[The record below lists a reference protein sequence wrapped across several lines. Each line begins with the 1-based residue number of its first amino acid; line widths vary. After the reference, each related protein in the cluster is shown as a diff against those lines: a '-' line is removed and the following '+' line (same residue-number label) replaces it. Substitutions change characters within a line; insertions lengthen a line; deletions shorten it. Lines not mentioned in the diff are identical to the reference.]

1 MFQKVTS
8 KITGGLLSKQKD
20 NDRVI
25 IVYHWNSCG
34 HCRAFMPILHN
45 LLNEEK
51 DLLNMANIFEVEYD
65 NFKFLPPELTNVSAF
80 PSVISIEKG
89 KKKDEFS
96 DQRTPENLKEF
107 ITTNKSLSFPSTSTS
122 KSSKRQLR
130 VYTPKK

>member
-45 LLNEEK
+45 LLNQEK

-65 NFKFLPPELTNVSAF
+65 NFKFLPQELTNVSAF

-89 KKKDEFS
+89 QKKDEFS
-96 DQRTPENLKEF
+96 EQRTPEKLKEF
-107 ITTNKSLSFPSTSTS
+107 ITANKSLSSPSTTTP

-130 VYTPKK
+130 VYTSKK

>member
-34 HCRAFMPILHN
+34 HCRSFMPILHN
-45 LLNEEK
+45 LLNQEK
-51 DLLNMANIFEVEYD
+51 ELLDMANIFEVEYD
-65 NFKFLPPELTNVSAF
+65 NFKYLPPELTNISAF
-80 PSVISIEKG
+80 PSVVSIEKG
-89 KKKDEFS
+89 VKKDEFS
-96 DQRTPENLKEF
+96 DQRTPENLREF
-107 ITTNKSLSFPSTSTS
+107 ITSNASLSSTTP

-130 VYTPKK
+130 VYTSKK